1 MLSEAEWDVAFAEGK
16 NMGLE
21 EAVEYALSEEET
33 AKPLTTTPEQSSA
46 DKSPPPLT
54 RREREVA
61 NLLERGFTSRQIAS
75 KLHLSERTVD
85 NHVANIL
92 RKLNLHSRAQVSA
105 KMAKLRSHP
114 F

>member
-1 MLSEAEWDVAFAEGK
+1 ML
-16 NMGLE
+16 
-21 EAVEYALSEEET
+21 
-33 AKPLTTTPEQSSA
+33 EQSSA
-46 DKSPPPLT
+46 EKTPSTLT

-61 NLLERGFTSRQIAS
+61 NLLERRFTTRQIAA

-105 KMAKLRSHP
+105 KMAKLRTHP